1 MIERRK
7 DMYILDLMILDFR
20 FQPHRALLILDFKF

>member
-7 DMYILDLMILDFR
+7 DIYILDLMILDFR
-20 FQPHRALLILDFKF
+20 FQPHKANAIH